1 MADHAV
7 ENSGIVQLNDAWY
20 DLIRQ
25 LVEKVLPGLGV
36 LYVAL
41 ATIWHWGYEV
51 EVGGTISA
59 LAIFGGVILSLS
71 RKGYKPSEEPP
82 EGYDG
87 AVVGDINEA
96 GEPIVRVQLDQSA
109 TENILNKDKLV
120 IKGYDP
126 SAS

>member
-1 MADHAV
+1 MAEHSAT
-7 ENSGIVQLNDAWY
+7 NSGIVQLSDAAY

-51 EVGGTISA
+51 EVGGSISA

-71 RKGYKPSEEPP
+71 RKGYVPNAGEPP
-82 EGYDG
+82 GGYDG
-87 AVVGDINEA
+87 AVVEGINES
-96 GEPIVRVQLDQSA
+96 GEPTLRLQLDPS
-109 TENILNKDKLV
+109 TIDNLMNKEQLV

-126 SAS
+126 SA